1 MSGFDDLLQQSSRAL
16 EENPFEDPFSR
27 PRSNS
32 PDPWS
37 SYTHQSASISSPA
50 FEYDASGFGGVS
62 TTTTTQAVGL
72 HDDSFSPS
80 AVESHTD
87 VVPTTLSDPL
97 DSANLPADDEPQP
110 PARTSEPVLEADLPR
125 TASLT
130 LPSLE
135 GSPTLQ
141 LSSPVTPSSAI
152 PTELGGN
159 PGPPSPPVP
168 SSARLPQRQEALH
181 PSAQHSFDASSPT
194 VSDSQRIISSPLD
207 QPPVTAFASLALGGE
222 SFNGFDGTQSA
233 FVGNTPFASSAQ
245 EEEDDDDDK
254 PLLPRPVSTSLYG
267 SGRVR
272 NSWMFLIRLHPQRR
286 RKKGYNPCSQLASK
300 IHRRSET
307 LSARLHCTQFTPRYV
322 LSEANI
328 GCPQPF
334 FQTTSPAFSK
344 PSFSVLRRY
353 SDFLWLY
360 GTLSTNNPGVVVPP
374 VPEKSPFGRFDDQF
388 VRQRRTALENCINKI
403 ANHPVLCKDADL
415 KLFLESDTFSLDVCI
430 DNPHRKDIYLS
441 SDRSNIVKRRLP
453 TNEGA

>member
-16 EENPFEDPFSR
+16 EENPFEDPFAH

-37 SYTHQSASISSPA
+37 SYTHQPASISSPA

-62 TTTTTQAVGL
+62 TTTTQVVGL
-72 HDDSFSPS
+72 HDDSFGPS

-110 PARTSEPVLEADLPR
+110 PARPNDPVPEPDPPR

-130 LPSLE
+130 FPSITSTLE

-152 PTELGGN
+152 PTEPVEN
-159 PGPPSPPVP
+159 TGPPSPPAP
-168 SSARLPQRQEALH
+168 SSARLPQRQEALY
-181 PSAQHSFDASSPT
+181 PSAQYSFDASSPT
-194 VSDSQRIISSPLD
+194 VSDSQRVISSPLD
-207 QPPVTAFASLALGGE
+207 QPPVAAFASLALGGE
-222 SFNGFDGTQSA
+222 SFNGFDGTQSV

-267 SGRVR
+267 SGDAC
-272 NSWMFLIRLHPQRR
+272 NSWMFLIRLHPQKR
-286 RKKGYNPCSQLASK
+286 RKQGYNPCSLLASK

-307 LSARLHCTQFTPRYV
+307 LSARSPCTQFTPRYV
-322 LSEANI
+322 LSEDEY
-328 GCPQPF
+328 
-334 FQTTSPAFSK
+334 
-344 PSFSVLRRY
+344 R
-353 SDFLWLY
+353 
-360 GTLSTNNPGVVVPP
+360 
-374 VPEKSPFGRFDDQF
+374 
-388 VRQRRTALENCINKI
+388 
-403 ANHPVLCKDADL
+403 
-415 KLFLESDTFSLDVCI
+415 
-430 DNPHRKDIYLS
+430 LS
-441 SDRSNIVKRRLP
+441 STCIPDHFSSVFQAFVFCSSPLF
-453 TNEGA
+453 GFSMAV